1 MELLTF
7 VNAIRS
13 RSVRQ
18 KSQHTTEFEWRRKLA
33 STFFFSKRK
42 GTLRGSRAFSIL
54 VVLLLESAEE
64 KGRRRNWPEFPLYY
78 YVRIQY
84 GYYIYK
90 HWSAPLHLEQRLLY
104 YLAVMNLLYYYHVCI
119 YVRVPKLIHLCKCK
133 YRKCNTYD
141 TTKYWLLTATK
152 CNLSYVMQY
161 RVMPRHRKHKACSV
175 ILSNVFAG
183 YIFSGIHLD
192 WNLLWRIKE

>member
-1 MELLTF
+1 MQSDRGLSGRRVNTQLSSNGGESLLLL
-7 VNAIRS
+7 
-13 RSVRQ
+13 Q
-18 KSQHTTEFEWRRKLA
+18 KERDFEGLKGFLHTSSTTTRVSGRKRKKKKLA
-33 STFFFSKRK
+33 WVPT
-42 GTLRGSRAFSIL
+42 
-54 VVLLLESAEE
+54 
-64 KGRRRNWPEFPLYY
+64 LYY

-104 YLAVMNLLYYYHVCI
+104 YLVVMNLLYYYHVCI

-161 RVMPRHRKHKACSV
+161 RVVPRHRKHKACSV